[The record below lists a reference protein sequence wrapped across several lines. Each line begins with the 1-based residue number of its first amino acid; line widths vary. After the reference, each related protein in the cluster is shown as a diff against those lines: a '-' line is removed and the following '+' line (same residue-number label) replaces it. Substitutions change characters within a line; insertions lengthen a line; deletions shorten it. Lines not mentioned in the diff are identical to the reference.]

1 MANPTLPV
9 NSIVNV
15 QIQMSP
21 MSAQLRNFGAMLI
34 LGASDVIDIG
44 ERIRTYSSA
53 NEVATDFGTTAPEY
67 LASVAF
73 FAQSPKPTNIQIGR
87 WAKNATNGLIRGA
100 ILSTA
105 QQEMTNFVG
114 ISAGDFTVEIDGVK
128 VEVNAVNLTDQSNL
142 NGVASQVTD
151 ALQGKGAC
159 SWNGQQFVIKSM
171 STGAPS
177 TVANV
182 SDSTLSQA
190 MGLSYGATTVQG
202 SHSESLVDAVNA
214 LLDFN
219 SWYGLGVAVPNVEVE
234 DAIAVAK
241 LIEASSPSR
250 LVAFTSTDTAELNAQ
265 QTDSLGY
272 ELSELGLNHTIV
284 QYSSTDPYAVFSVL
298 GRMSTVNFQGS
309 NTTITLM
316 FKQEPTIAPEYLRL
330 SQANALKGN
339 NVNVFAQYQN
349 DTAILQHGNMSGGW
363 FIDERH
369 GLDWLQNQV
378 ETDLWNLLYT
388 TNTKIGQDDAGMTA
402 ILSTVNGSL
411 DKAVR
416 NGLVAPG
423 VWNGD
428 EFGELKKGDTLSTG
442 YYVYIV
448 PLEEQ
453 SQSDREA
460 RKAPPIQI
468 AVKLKGAVHF
478 IDATITV
485 NR

>member
-73 FAQSPKPTNIQIGR
+73 FAQSPKPTSIQIGR
-87 WAKNATNGLIRGA
+87 WAKDATSGLIRGA
-100 ILSTA
+100 ILSTT

-114 ISAGDFTVEIDGVK
+114 ISAGGFTLEIDGQK
-128 VEVNAVNLTDQSNL
+128 VEISAVNLTAESNL
-142 NGVASQVTD
+142 NGVASQVTE
-151 ALQGKGAC
+151 ALQDKGYC
-159 SWNGQQFVIKSM
+159 VWNGQQFVIKSA
-171 STGAPS
+171 STGEPS
-177 TVANV
+177 TVSNV
-182 SDSTLSQA
+182 SSTSLSQA
-190 MGLSYGATTVQG
+190 MGLDYGTTMVQG
-202 SHSESLVDAVNA
+202 YSSETLVDAVNA

-219 SWYGLGVAVPNVEVE
+219 SWYGLGVAVPNVEVT

-388 TNTKIGQDDAGMTA
+388 TNTKVGQDDAGMTA